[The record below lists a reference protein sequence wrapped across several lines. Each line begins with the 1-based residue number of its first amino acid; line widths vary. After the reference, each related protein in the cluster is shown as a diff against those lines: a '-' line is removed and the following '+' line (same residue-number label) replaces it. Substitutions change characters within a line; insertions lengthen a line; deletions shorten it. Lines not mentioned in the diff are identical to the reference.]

1 MPLSKKKKLF
11 IILFSS
17 FIGLALILQAIGF
30 FYGDKLI
37 GDRVKE
43 IVKEKT
49 FNKYQLNFSDL
60 HIKLFSGG
68 ISLEKCELQGDS
80 TLIWKNAD
88 TSRILLKS
96 IKAENIEV
104 SFLRIFK
111 LLRHSELECA
121 KVLVENSEISIW
133 QRKIKKDSI
142 ERVLNYNFKLK
153 ASAALKHIAIKNI
166 ELNNLNLNIIQVDT
180 LNKHKSFNQ
189 LSFDI
194 KGFLLDKNQP
204 SKDVIFN
211 AADVDF
217 KIENFDTQIGN
228 TQSSV
233 KFDQLY
239 LSTQFNKI
247 ALSNFGLNLRDSAGN
262 ELANIA
268 IPEVKINGVNLISII
283 QKKGFEANFLE
294 VNSPFVEII
303 SLNRDTPAVNKNK
316 IIEII
321 QAKVGGI
328 NLDSLSLNNTSLS
341 YSGTKLKNQN
351 FSFDKFS
358 LSAQEITIDSSIIS
372 QPLKYIFC
380 ENFRFKINDAEFQT
394 ADSAHVLYAK
404 VVNFNSQKENIN
416 IDSLTIGNNIAQTNN
431 KLLRRKRV
439 NALYSGS
446 IGNVELAGFKLNEF
460 LFEKAQSLNAVLMSR
475 ANIKVHT
482 FPWNKATGENA
493 AQKIDESFKIKTIR
507 FNEVSLENSKIE
519 IQVND
524 VEKPQWIRLTGINAS
539 LNELLID
546 SNMLENGKL
555 FKAKWFEISSQ
566 RLAYNLPDQINNLS
580 MENFFIS
587 SKTKKLRARKINFK
601 PSYIDG
607 YLKKNPE
614 ANPTLTDINIAELGL
629 DKFDLQFA
637 NFLAKLNVKQLVLT
651 EPVINI
657 KKGKS
662 TNESTQKVDFKNLYP
677 AIKNVFS
684 EIKFD
689 TLIVKNGNL
698 SVKNREN
705 QIPHINLSQFDLRA
719 RNFHLKDSVQHL
731 KNKLFYC
738 DSIILNTNDLVL
750 DAGDS
755 LHFFKANSI
764 YLGSAKSI
772 FRAKSFA
779 FDTYEKI
786 PSRTQMTRLKKDS
799 WFEVSVPVLE
809 LQNFNFLR
817 FYHDNLLKAKL
828 LNAAN
833 PVIKIYKYDG
843 INSSSD
849 DKFDIRNLGTRLPKN
864 FAGIEIS
871 NVNISNIKLQNQ
883 QNINGKWFTNK
894 LENFSIDAQTLV
906 LNHETSMTPFNVLY
920 CDNVNFE
927 IKGFSIPVN
936 DSTQILKTEKI
947 NVSTQNRSINV
958 KNLSIEEP
966 SKSKQN
972 KLSNWFTIKST
983 SVNIGGFDLYNYL
996 VNKRILAASVSL
1008 SGNQFSFQKNNDI
1021 DQKDKVS
1028 FYDKMKESISD
1039 ITLKK
1044 IDIQDLNGKVN
1055 VVQKGKTKT
1064 FTIPSAEAVFKNF
1077 IINQNSVNDK
1087 NRIAFSDDVSLKIRK
1102 FSQQSENGLYKI
1114 VFPEIGVNTQSET
1127 FSIDSLQLIP
1137 IYSQAEFGQKIGHQK
1152 TRFQLSTGKIVLTG
1166 FNYPSF
1172 LNENKIIAKVADIDN
1187 VKFSVYRDRNL
1198 PLGPPRTP
1206 KTLPTILKNLYEFY
1220 KIDSVFLDN
1229 SSIHF
1234 EDKAPNARR
1243 TGKLWFEDVNVTVTN
1258 FTNDKISQMQK
1269 ATKATAKTIVMGQS
1283 NATIFVDLP
1292 MYSPDESYTLN
1303 GELNGMPMDGFNNIL
1318 EPSAFLKVESGML
1331 DKLAF
1336 DLQIGQK
1343 VNTGTVTM
1351 FYDDF
1356 KISVLRKD
1364 AEEDDRK
1371 QSSGLKSFI
1380 ANAFLIK
1387 KSNKPDGN
1395 FRVGESYYEKPDD
1408 KGFVYAWWR
1417 TLLSGI
1423 KPSIGLKG
1431 DKPPEREKKD

>member
-1 MPLSKKKKLF
+1 VPLNKKKKLF

-17 FIGLALILQAIGF
+17 FVGLALVLQAIGF

-49 FNKYQLNFSDL
+49 FNKYQISFQDL
-60 HIKLFSGG
+60 HIKLFSGS
-68 ISLEKCELQGDS
+68 ISLEKCELKSDS
-80 TLIWKNAD
+80 SLIWQNAD
-88 TSRILLKS
+88 TARILLKS
-96 IKAENIEV
+96 IKADNIEV
-104 SFLRIFK
+104 SFLRIIK
-111 LLRHSELECA
+111 LVRNSELECA
-121 KVLVENSEISIW
+121 KVLVENPEINIW
-133 QRKIKKDSI
+133 QRKLKKDSVDRI
-142 ERVLNYNFKLK
+142 PNYNFKLK
-153 ASAALKHIAIKNI
+153 PNAALKFISIKNI
-166 ELNNLNLNIIQVDT
+166 ELKNLSLNIIELDT
-180 LNKHKSFNQ
+180 LTKLRSFNQ
-189 LSFDI
+189 LSFNI

-204 SKDVIFN
+204 AKDVIFN
-211 AADVDF
+211 ASDVDF
-217 KIENFDTQIGN
+217 KIENFNTQIDGS
-228 TQSSV
+228 QSNI

-247 ALSNFGLNLRDSAGN
+247 ALSNFGLNLKDSLGN
-262 ELANIA
+262 ELANVA
-268 IPEVKINGVNLISII
+268 IPEIKINGVNLISII

-294 VNSPFVEII
+294 INSPFVEII
-303 SLNRDTPAVNKNK
+303 SLKKDTPAINKNR
-316 IIEII
+316 IIEFV
-321 QAKVGGI
+321 QNKLGGLT
-328 NLDSLSLNNTSLS
+328 LDSLSLNNTSLS
-341 YSGTKLKNQN
+341 YFASKLKNQN
-351 FSFDKFS
+351 FSFDKFG
-358 LSAQEITIDSSIIS
+358 LTAEKIAIDSSLIKH
-372 QPLKYIFC
+372 PLKYVFC

-394 ADSAHVLYAK
+394 ADSAHVLHAK
-404 VVNFNSQKENIN
+404 LVNYNSKKENIN
-416 IDSLTIGNNIAQTNN
+416 IDSLNISANISHSNN
-431 KLLRRKRV
+431 KLLRQKKV

-446 IGNVELAGFKLNEF
+446 IGSAELVGFKLDEF
-460 LFEKAQSLNAVLMSR
+460 LFDNAQSLHAVLMSR
-475 ANIKVHT
+475 ANIKINT
-482 FPWNKATGENA
+482 FPWNKVTGENA
-493 AQKIDESFKIKTIR
+493 AKKLDESFKIKSIR
-507 FNEVSLENSKIE
+507 FNEISLENSKIE

-524 VEKPQWIRLTGINAS
+524 PEKPQWLRLTGINAS

-587 SKTKKLRARKINFK
+587 SKSKKLRARKINFK

-607 YLKKNPE
+607 YLKKNPD
-614 ANPTLTDINIAELGL
+614 ANPTISEITIAELGL

-637 NFLAKLNVKQLVLT
+637 NFLAKLNVKQLILT

-662 TNESTQKVDFKNLYP
+662 TNEANQKVDFKNLYP
-677 AIKNVFS
+677 TVKNVFS
-684 EIKFD
+684 DIKFD
-689 TLIVKNGNL
+689 TLIIKNGNL
-698 SVKNREN
+698 SIKNREN
-705 QIPHINLSQFDLRA
+705 QIPQINLSQFDLRA

-755 LHFFKANSI
+755 LHFFKASSV

-772 FRAKSFA
+772 FRAKSFG

-786 PSRTQMTRLKKDS
+786 PSRAQMTRLKKDS

-833 PVIKIYKYDG
+833 PNIKVYKYDG
-843 INSSSD
+843 INSSAD
-849 DKFDIRNLGTRLPKN
+849 NKFDIRNLATRLPKSIS
-864 FAGIEIS
+864 GIEIS

-883 QNINGKWFTNK
+883 HNINGKWVTNK

-927 IKGFSIPVN
+927 IKGFSTPVN

-966 SKSKQN
+966 SKLKQN
-972 KLSNWFTIKST
+972 KLSNWFTLKST

-1055 VVQKGKTKT
+1055 VVQKGKAKT
-1064 FTIPSAEAVFKNF
+1064 FTIPSAEVVFKNF

-1102 FSQQSENGLYKI
+1102 FSQQTENGLYKI

-1127 FSIDSLQLIP
+1127 LSIDSLQLIP
-1137 IYSQAEFGQKIGHQK
+1137 IYGQAEFGQKIGHQK
-1152 TRFQLSTGKIVLTG
+1152 TRFQLSTSKIVLTG

-1172 LNENKIIAKVADIDN
+1172 INDNKIIAKVADIEN

-1198 PLGPPRTP
+1198 PIGPPRKP
-1206 KTLPTILKNLYEFY
+1206 KTLPYILKNLYEYY
-1220 KIDSVFLDN
+1220 KIDSIFLDN

-1243 TGKLWFEDVNVTVTN
+1243 TGKLWFEDVNITVSN

-1269 ATKATAKTIVMGQS
+1269 ATKAIAKTIVMGQS

-1303 GELNGMPMDGFNNIL
+1303 GELNGMPMDAFNNIL

-1336 DLQIGQK
+1336 EMEIGQK
-1343 VNTGTVTM
+1343 INTGTVTM

-1395 FRVGESYYEKPDD
+1395 FRVGESYYEKPED

-1431 DKPPEREKKD
+1431 DKPPEKEK

>member
-11 IILFSS
+11 IILFST
-17 FIGLALILQAIGF
+17 IIALALLLQAIGF

-37 GDRVKE
+37 GDNVKK

-60 HIKLFSGG
+60 HIKIFSGS
-68 ISLEKCELQGDS
+68 ISLEKCELLSDS
-80 TLIWKNAD
+80 MLIWQNAD

-111 LLRHSELECA
+111 LLRHSELECS
-121 KVLVENSEISIW
+121 KVLVENPEISIW
-133 QRKIKKDSI
+133 QRKLAMDSV
-142 ERVLNYNFKLK
+142 ERVPNYNFKLK
-153 ASAALKHIAIKNI
+153 PGAALKYISIKNI
-166 ELNNLNLNIIQVDT
+166 ELKNLNLNIIQVDT
-180 LNKHKSFNQ
+180 IIRQRSFNQ
-189 LSFDI
+189 LSFNI

-211 AADVDF
+211 ASDVDF
-217 KIENFDTQIGN
+217 KIVNFDTQLAESQTN
-228 TQSSV
+228 V

-247 ALSNFGLNLRDSAGN
+247 VLSNFGLNLKDSLGN
-262 ELANIA
+262 ELANIVV
-268 IPEVKINGVNLISII
+268 PEVKINGVNLISII

-294 VNSPFVEII
+294 INSPFVEII
-303 SLNRDTPAVNKNK
+303 SLKNDTPALNKNK

-321 QAKVGGI
+321 QARVGGI
-328 NLDSLSLNNTSLS
+328 NLDSLSINNTSLS
-341 YSGTKLKNQN
+341 YAGTKLRDQN

-358 LSAQEITIDSSIIS
+358 LTADKITIDTSLFRH
-372 QPLKYIFC
+372 PLKYIFC
-380 ENFRFKINDAEFQT
+380 ESFRFKINDAEFQT
-394 ADSAHVLYAK
+394 ADSAHVLHAK
-404 VVNFNSQKENIN
+404 VVNYNSQKENIN
-416 IDSLTIGNNIAQTNN
+416 IDSLSITNNISQSNN
-431 KLLRRKRV
+431 KLLRQKKV

-446 IGNVELAGFKLNEF
+446 IGSAELVGFKLNEF
-460 LFEKAQSLNAVLMSR
+460 LFEKAQSLHAVLMSR

-482 FPWNKATGENA
+482 FPWNNTLGENA
-493 AQKIDESFKIKTIR
+493 AKKVEESFKIKTIR

-524 VEKPQWIRLTGINAS
+524 TEKPQWIRLTGINAS

-546 SNMLENGKL
+546 SNLLESGKL

-580 MENFFIS
+580 LENFFIS

-607 YLKKNPE
+607 YLKKYPD
-614 ANPTLTDINIAELGL
+614 ANPTLSEINIAELGL
-629 DKFDLQFA
+629 DKFDLQFS
-637 NFLAKLNVKQLVLT
+637 NFLAKLSVKQLVLT
-651 EPVINI
+651 EPSINI

-662 TNESTQKVDFKNLYP
+662 VNEAAQKIDYKNLFP
-677 AIKNVFS
+677 AIKNLFS
-684 EIKFD
+684 EVKLD

-698 SVKNREN
+698 SVKSREN
-705 QIPHINLSQFDLRA
+705 QIPQINLSQFDLRA
-719 RNFHLKDSVQHL
+719 RNFHLKDSIHHL

-755 LHFFKANSI
+755 LHFFKASNV
-764 YLGSAKSI
+764 YLGSSKSI
-772 FRAKSFA
+772 FRAKSFS

-786 PSRTQMTRLKKDS
+786 PSRAQMTRLKKDS

-809 LQNFNFLR
+809 LLQFNFLR
-817 FYHDNLLKAKL
+817 FYHDNLIKAKL

-833 PVIKIYKYDG
+833 PIIKVYKYDG
-843 INSSSD
+843 INNNSEN
-849 DKFDIRNLGTRLPKN
+849 KFDIRNLASRLPKN
-864 FAGIEIS
+864 ISGIEIS
-871 NVNISNIKLQNQ
+871 NVNISNVKLQNQ
-883 QNINGKWFTNK
+883 QNINGKWKINK

-906 LNHETSMTPFNVLY
+906 MNHETSMTPFNVLY

-927 IKGFSIPVN
+927 IKGFSIPIN
-936 DSTQILKTEKI
+936 DSLQVLKTEKI
-947 NVSTQNRSINV
+947 SVSTQNRTIAIKGLN
-958 KNLSIEEP
+958 IDEP
-966 SKSKQN
+966 AKSKQN
-972 KLSNWFTIKST
+972 KMANWFTLKSST
-983 SVNIGGFDLYNYL
+983 ANIGGFDLYNYL
-996 VNKRILAASVSL
+996 VNKRILAASVIL
-1008 SGNQFSFQKNNDI
+1008 TGNQFNFQKNNDI
-1021 DQKDKVS
+1021 DKNNKTN
-1028 FYDKMKESISD
+1028 FYDKIKETISD
-1039 ITLKK
+1039 ITLKR
-1044 IDIQDLNGKVN
+1044 IDIKDFMGKINIVE
-1055 VVQKGKTKT
+1055 KGKTKT
-1064 FTIPSAEAVFKNF
+1064 FTIPSAEIVFKNF
-1077 IINQNSVNDK
+1077 IINQNSINNK
-1087 NRIAFSDDVSLKIRK
+1087 NRIAFSDDVNLTIKN
-1102 FSQQSENGLYKI
+1102 FNQLSENGLYKI
-1114 VFPEIGVNTQSET
+1114 VFPEIEVNTLSEILI
-1127 FSIDSLQLIP
+1127 IDSLQLIP

-1152 TRFQLSTGKIVLTG
+1152 TRFQLSSDRILLSG

-1172 LNENKIIAKVADIDN
+1172 LNDNKIVAKVADIDN

-1206 KTLPTILKNLYEFY
+1206 KTLPTILKNLFEYY
-1220 KIDSVFLDN
+1220 KIDSVYLAN

-1243 TGKLWFEDVNVTVTN
+1243 TGKLWFEDVNITVTN

-1269 ATKATAKTIVMGQS
+1269 ATKALAKTIVMGQS
-1283 NATIFVDLP
+1283 NATIMVDLP
-1292 MYSPDESYTLN
+1292 MYSPSESYTLK
-1303 GELNGMPMDGFNNIL
+1303 GELNGMPMDAFNNIL

-1336 DLQIGQK
+1336 EMEIGQK
-1343 VNTGTVTM
+1343 INTGTVTM

-1395 FRVGESYYEKPDD
+1395 FRIGESYYEKPDD

-1431 DKPPEREKKD
+1431 DKPPEKEK